1 MISDTERYSQY
12 DDFDPHE
19 MQQRAEELENIA
31 DINPDKNGIITCPIL
46 PLRDVIIFPHMVA
59 PLPVGRRST
68 LLAIKEGQDQQQIM
82 LAIPQRNP
90 NRQNP
95 KQQDFFQIGVTVAI
109 SEVFSDKDGQA
120 MVLAQGRQ
128 RVEVQEFF
136 TSGRVLYANGKL
148 VTKPPTRTRTRSVMP
163 TDDITNVR
171 RLNDTVPDEAWKSI
185 QHHEPAGWEN
195 GAQLFAI
202 RLERPSGAA
211 GDSGTTSV

>member
-148 VTKPPTRTRTRSVMP
+148 VTETADPDPHQEALMRHLMRIYERFA
-163 TDDITNVR
+163 N
-171 RLNDTVPDEAWKSI
+171 LNDNVPDEALEYLYSI
-185 QHHEPAGWEN
+185 DEPGW
-195 GAQLFAI
+195 GADLVASSFAI
-202 RLERPSGAA
+202 RL
-211 GDSGTTSV
+211 